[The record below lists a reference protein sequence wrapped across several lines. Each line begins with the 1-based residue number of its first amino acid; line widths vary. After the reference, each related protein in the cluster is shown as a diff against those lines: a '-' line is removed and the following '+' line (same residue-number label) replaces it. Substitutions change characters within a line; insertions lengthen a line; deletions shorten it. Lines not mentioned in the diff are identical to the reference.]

1 MVKFEAEKFF
11 SKNYVVVI
19 GALICCMLWGSAFP
33 CVKVG
38 YGLFGVDTSSYSSL
52 ILFAGIRFT
61 LAGVLVLAFGSALQ
75 RKFLLPK
82 RKNIWRVAVVAL
94 FQTAMQYTFFYIG
107 LANLTG
113 VKSSVLNG
121 LGVFFTIIAACFIF
135 RTERFTLIKLAGCIL
150 GFGGVLVM
158 NLDGL
163 NFEFSLTG
171 EGFIIFSGLSAAM
184 AAGFV
189 KVFSKHENTTTLCGW
204 QFFCGGLALVII
216 GAATGGSIR
225 PTSGASFAMLFYLA
239 FLSAC
244 AFTLQG
250 YLLKYNPVSKVAVF
264 KSTNPLFGALF
275 SAIILG
281 ETEQLLHYT
290 TLIALALVCG
300 GILIINLLG
309 EKRLLRARAPLNAP
323 AAESGGAPQDGQF
336 IADGNIP
343 PDKPDGRSYGA
354 PHEEQGT
361 QDGKNDGA
369 NGEESGQNDGR

>member
-121 LGVFFTIIAACFIF
+121 LGVFFTIIVACFIF
-135 RTERFTLIKLAGCIL
+135 RTERFTLIKLVGCIL

-309 EKRLLRARAPLNAP
+309 EKRIFRAKTPLSAP

-354 PHEEQGT
+354 PHEEQDA

-369 NGEESGQNDGR
+369 NGEESGQNDGQ